1 MPTQLEL
8 MLDPNG
14 DEIKVTWHRGSGP
27 FSKPLKLSSALMSRR
42 SHDVRA
48 ALSELNA
55 YVRTNQNLDEEKD
68 PGWKRYVGVLKE
80 LQQRGAALYNAFFDD
95 GDLRTKA
102 LIQAL
107 QALGAG
113 AELRVHCSDEV
124 VSLPLGFVFDGEVQ
138 PLRERPSR
146 ADFSGFWLDRFNITM
161 LVAGGGVEPG
171 SLDIDPQSLRALYA
185 LHRSEVEDAWQFI
198 GSDSARLQQLTLLP
212 VNAHYD
218 WASARRACASICE
231 TNNIIFVLAHS
242 DGDWLELA
250 DNEKIDCQGFARMLH
265 KGHIESRAVLL
276 VLNCCLSATGGEGRS
291 LLSAVAQPGFCG
303 LIGTE
308 AEVLNTFA
316 LRCGTRLM
324 WDLCFN
330 GLTLGEAFEGMQH
343 AENLFPLSLF
353 YTCYA
358 ERSFRLQHPIE
369 LPKAA

>member
-14 DEIKVTWHRGSGP
+14 DEIKVTWHKGSGP
-27 FSKPLKLSSALMSRR
+27 FSKPLKLSGALLSRR

-55 YVRTNQNLDEEKD
+55 YVRTNQDLDEEKD
-68 PGWKRYVGVLKE
+68 PGWKRYAGALKE
-80 LQQRGAALYNAFFDD
+80 LQQQGAALYNAFFDD
-95 GDLRTKA
+95 GDLRAQA
-102 LIQAL
+102 LLQAL
-107 QALGAG
+107 QSLGAG
-113 AELRVHCSDEV
+113 AALRVHCSDEV
-124 VSLPLGFVFDGEVQ
+124 VSLPLSFVFDGDVQ
-138 PLRERPSR
+138 PLREKPSR

-161 LVAGGGVEPG
+161 LVAGGGVEAG
-171 SLDIDPQSLRALYA
+171 SLDVDPQSLRALYA
-185 LHRSEVEDAWQFI
+185 LHRTEVEDAWQHL
-198 GSDSARLQQLTLLP
+198 GSDSTRLKQLTLLP
-212 VNAHYD
+212 VKAHYD
-218 WASARRACASICE
+218 WGSARRACAAICDTNSIV
-231 TNNIIFVLAHS
+231 FVLAHS

-265 KGHIESRAVLL
+265 KGHTEGRAVLL
-276 VLNCCLSATGGEGRS
+276 VLNCCLSATGGDGRS

-308 AEVLNTFA
+308 AEILNTFA

-330 GLTLGEAFEGMQH
+330 GLSLGEAFEGMQR
-343 AENLFPLSLF
+343 AEDLFPLSLF

-358 ERSFRLQHPIE
+358 ERSFRLQHPLE